1 MSELVS
7 AFLASKVVRT
17 LLAILVL
24 VLLCFG
30 LYQGGKYAQRSLT
43 DAINKAQ
50 DQLIAQ
56 IQQNLQ
62 ATIDERMNTIQAS
75 LNSNMAGIQTNLKA
89 QKDEISKTHDAL
101 NNLGDVWL
109 QVEDTRNAD
118 GSSSG
123 DSKTTGSASGGSG
136 SHGTSYA
143 KLPAASVQFLK
154 GEAYRGDQCAVRLT
168 SAQQTLVQYQGAFEK
183 YQTAVQDA
191 LKAAKLK

>member
-7 AFLASKVVRT
+7 AFLASKVVRA

-56 IQQNLQ
+56 IQKNLQ
-62 ATIDERMNTIQAS
+62 VTINERVDTIQAS

-109 QVEDTRNAD
+109 QVEDTRNSA
-118 GSSSG
+118 SSG
-123 DSKTTGSASGGSG
+123 SGDNKAVSPAAGGSG
-136 SHGTSYA
+136 SHGTYYA
-143 KLPAASVQFLK
+143 KLPAAFVQSLK

-168 SAQQTLVQYQGAFEK
+168 VAQQTLVQYQGAFEK

>member
-7 AFLASKVVRT
+7 AFLASKVVRA

-56 IQQNLQ
+56 IQKNLQ
-62 ATIDERMNTIQAS
+62 ATINERVDTIQAS

-109 QVEDTRNAD
+109 QVEDTRNSA
-118 GSSSG
+118 SSG
-123 DSKTTGSASGGSG
+123 SGDNKAVSPAAGGSG
-136 SHGTSYA
+136 SHGTHYA
-143 KLPAASVQFLK
+143 KLPAAFVQSLK

-168 SAQQTLVQYQGAFEK
+168 VAQQTLVQYQGAFDK